1 MVDRINSHI
10 QQYNY
15 NTIQRVKNVAMPS
28 NDVQMSVA
36 PSFTAAKTVPFATGQ
51 TQNLNLRTTLS
62 GKEETQKYTFLTSK
76 LDKNNSEYY
85 RVRLSKNGVV
95 KTYRVNRLIALT
107 FINNPLNIYG
117 QKVNGGAGRSV
128 VSGFGLMK

>member
-36 PSFTAAKTVPFATGQ
+36 PSFTSAKTVPFATGQ

-76 LDKNNSEYY
+76 LDKNN
-85 RVRLSKNGVV
+85 RKILDALLKNGVLL
-95 KTYRVNRLIALT
+95 NSDPM
-107 FINNPLNIYG
+107 INLPY
-117 QKVNGGAGRSV
+117 
-128 VSGFGLMK
+128 